1 MNELQVL
8 DKRTILGGKF
18 TIYGTPD
25 DPLFVA
31 KDVAEW
37 IGHSNPTEMART
49 VDPEEKLNSTILSGG
64 QRREVTLL
72 TEDGLYE
79 VLMQSRKPIAKQ
91 FKKQVKHILKD
102 IRKHGIYATDNTIDK
117 IIDNPEFGIRLLTE
131 LKAEREQRK
140 ALEQQVEQDKPKVIF
155 ADAVAASKTAIL
167 VGELAKLLKQ
177 NGVPNMGQNRLF
189 AWLRDNG
196 YLIRRKGTDY
206 NMPTQYSME
215 LGLFEVKETAVT
227 HSDGHI
233 SVSKTP
239 KVTGKGQ
246 AYFINKFLADQIIEG
261 GELRD
266 NRA

>member
-8 DKRTILGGKF
+8 DKRTILGGEF

-91 FKKQVKHILKD
+91 FKKQVKQILKD
-102 IRKHGIYATDNTIDK
+102 IRRRGIYATDNTIDK

-140 ALEQQVEQDKPKVIF
+140 ALEQQVEQDKPRVLFSK
-155 ADAVAASKTAIL
+155 AVEASHTSIL
-167 VGELAKLLKQ
+167 IGDLAKLLRQ
-177 NGVPNMGQNRLF
+177 NGVQMGQNRLF
-189 AWLRDNG
+189 AWMRDNG
-196 YLIRRKGTDY
+196 YLIKSGSSR

-215 LGLFEVKETAVT
+215 RGWFEVKERAINNPDGSIRVT
-227 HSDGHI
+227 
-233 SVSKTP
+233 KTT

-246 AYFINKFLADQIIEG
+246 QYFISLFLDSEG
-261 GELRD
+261 
-266 NRA
+266 AVV

>member
-8 DKRTILGGKF
+8 DKRTILSGEF

-37 IGHSNPTEMART
+37 IGHSNPTEMVRT

-91 FKKQVKHILKD
+91 FKKQVKQILKD
-102 IRKHGIYATDNTIDK
+102 IRRRGIYATDNTIDK

-140 ALEQQVEQDKPKVIF
+140 ALEQQVEQDKPRVLFSK
-155 ADAVAASKTAIL
+155 AVEASDTSIL
-167 VGELAKLLKQ
+167 VGDLAKILKQ
-177 NGVPNMGQNRLF
+177 NGINVGQNRLF
-189 AWLRDNG
+189 QWMRDNG
-196 YLIRRKGTDY
+196 YLIKSGSSR
-206 NMPTQYSME
+206 NMPTQYSMDR
-215 LGLFEVKETAVT
+215 GWFEIQERVIQVPDREPRVT
-227 HSDGHI
+227 R
-233 SVSKTP
+233 TP
-239 KVTGKGQ
+239 RVTGKGQ
-246 AYFINKFLADQIIEG
+246 LYFV
-261 GELRD
+261 
-266 NRA
+266 NRFISDFEKAQ

>member
-8 DKRTILGGKF
+8 DKRTILGGEF

-37 IGHSNPTEMART
+37 IGHSNPTEMVRT

-91 FKKQVKHILKD
+91 FKKQVKQILKD
-102 IRKHGIYATDNTIDK
+102 IRRRGIYATDATIDK
-117 IIDNPEFGIRLLTE
+117 IIGDPEFGIRLLTE
-131 LKAEREQRK
+131 LKNERKQRK
-140 ALEQQVEQDKPKVIF
+140 SLEQQIEQDKPRVLF
-155 ADAVAASKTAIL
+155 SQAVEASDSSIL
-167 VGELAKLLKQ
+167 IGDLAKILRQ
-177 NGVPNMGQNRLF
+177 NGIEVGQNRLF
-189 AWLRDNG
+189 QWMRDNG
-196 YLIRRKGTDY
+196 YLIKSGSSR

-215 LGLFEVKETAVT
+215 RGWFEVQKRVIQVPDSEPKVKSTT
-227 HSDGHI
+227 
-233 SVSKTP
+233 

-246 AYFINKFLADQIIEG
+246 LYFV
-261 GELRD
+261 
-266 NRA
+266 NRFISDFEKAQ